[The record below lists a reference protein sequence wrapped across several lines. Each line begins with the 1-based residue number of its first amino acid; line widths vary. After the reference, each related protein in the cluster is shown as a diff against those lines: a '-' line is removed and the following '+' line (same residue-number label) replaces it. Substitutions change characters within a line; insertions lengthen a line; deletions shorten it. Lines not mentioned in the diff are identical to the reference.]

1 MYHVMIVDDE
11 LYARTRLKV
20 DLCLERDGFLVDQ
33 EAANGQEALEKMR
46 CLCPDILLTD
56 MCMPDMNG
64 ADLIE
69 QVKRMYPDLPV
80 IVLSGYED
88 YAYVRSSLKL
98 GAIDY
103 LLKHNL
109 NREVVLEALQKC
121 AEQIRQ
127 SGRKDIRNLQTYGQN
142 NEKENQRRLVLS
154 LLNGDDIDPAVFSEQ
169 LPFLDH
175 GSNIQLILMQIDNI
189 HKLEQEGG
197 KIELAMLSPSII
209 SILQEV
215 IRQYAQ
221 GTIVEIG
228 GGEFVAFVLFEGW
241 NSQQYYWNISRQ
253 LVHSLR
259 QNLEKYTNLTASF
272 VLGKRVKAANLP
284 DCYRQARQEMS
295 LRYLT
300 GYGSLINVS
309 ESRSMKSEKFVTLDT
324 ASEKEI
330 ANAVESRE
338 HEYCM
343 SAVQA
348 VFDRLLCG
356 EADRTSCQIICLELL
371 NLVIRNIKTV
381 PLSNELQESCT
392 LMRVEILNSDNI
404 QENRRLIVSA
414 YDKMFEFFQT
424 ADRFAYYNSNTIK
437 ALEYVHAHYQEELGL
452 DAVARNLN
460 VSKSYLSRIFS
471 QDCGKSFTEYVADY
485 RVEQAK
491 ILLAQGVP
499 IKEVAERVGIGNQS
513 YFFRV
518 FKSYTGT
525 TPHAWERKSK
535 NCR

>member
-1 MYHVMIVDDE
+1 MMIVDDE

-33 EAANGQEALEKMR
+33 EAANGQEALEKIH
-46 CLCPDILLTD
+46 CLRPDILLTD
-56 MCMPDMNG
+56 MCMTDMNG

-88 YAYVRSSLKL
+88 YDYVRSSLKL

-121 AEQIRQ
+121 VEQIQQ
-127 SGRKDIRNLQTYGQN
+127 SGGKDTQALQAYRQN
-142 NEKENQRRLVLS
+142 SEKESQRQLVLS
-154 LLNGDDIDPAVFSEQ
+154 LLNGDTIDPDVFSEQ

-197 KIELAMLSPSII
+197 RIELAMLSPSII

-215 IRQYAQ
+215 ICQYAL

-228 GGEFVAFVLFEGW
+228 GGEFVVFVSFEGW
-241 NSQQYYWNISRQ
+241 NSQQYYYNICRQ
-253 LVHSLR
+253 LIHSLR

-272 VLGKRVKAANLP
+272 VLGKRVQAANLP
-284 DCYRQARQEMS
+284 SCYRQAHQEMS

-309 ESRSMKSEKFVTLDT
+309 DNRPVRAEKFVTLDT
-324 ASEKEI
+324 ASEREI
-330 ANAVESRE
+330 ANAVERRE
-338 HEYCM
+338 QEYCM

-348 VFDRLLCG
+348 VFDRLLYG
-356 EADRTSCQIICLELL
+356 EADRVSCQIICLELL

-381 PLSNELQESCT
+381 PLSDELQEFCT

-414 YDKMFEFFQT
+414 YHKMFDFFRT
-424 ADRFAYYNSNTIK
+424 ADRFADYNSNTIK
-437 ALEYVHAHYQEELGL
+437 ALEYVHEHYQEELGL

-471 QDCGKSFTEYVADY
+471 QDCGKSFTEYVACY

-499 IKEVAERVGIGNQS
+499 IKDVAERVGIGNQS

-525 TPHAWERKSK
+525 TPHAWERKNK
-535 NCR
+535 NCT